1 MSNLDPLSR
10 REFVRNA
17 AVASGCV
24 AWIADQHAVAAPP
37 AAAAGEKQLTADES
51 LRDLLEGNVR
61 FAEGRAR
68 NPRRTPKEF
77 AAGADIHLPQA
88 IIVGCADARV
98 PPEVLFDQGVGDLF
112 VVRVAGNIIN
122 GAGATVKGSIEYAV
136 LELGV
141 PLIVVLG
148 HAKCGAVKAAIKH
161 LDANDTLPGAIEALV
176 QNIKPTVAS
185 IKNKPGDLLENAIRA
200 NVAAG
205 VQTLKELD
213 PIVAPAVREGRL
225 RIVGATYDLRAGR
238 VALVA

>member
-1 MSNLDPLSR
+1 MSNFDPLSR
-10 REFVRNA
+10 REFVRTA
-17 AVASGCV
+17 AVATGCV
-24 AWIADQHAVAAPP
+24 AWIANHNAVAAPL
-37 AAAAGEKQLTADES
+37 AAAPAEKRLTADES
-51 LRDLLEGNVR
+51 LRDLLEGNAR
-61 FAEGRAR
+61 FADGRAE
-68 NPRRTPKEF
+68 NPRRSPKDF
-77 AAGADIHLPQA
+77 AAGAETHMPQA

-112 VVRVAGNIIN
+112 VVRVAGNIVN

-148 HAKCGAVKAAIKH
+148 HANCGAVKAAIKH
-161 LDANDTLPGAIEALV
+161 LDANDSLPGAIESLV

-185 IKNKPGDLLENAIRA
+185 IRSKPGDLLENAIRA

-205 VQTLKELD
+205 VETLKKLD